1 MRLVLLTLVVG
12 LELKLDEVL
21 AISELLGA
29 LLALRL
35 VLLLL
40 IGLATTAELVHHL
53 GFGQLF
59 V

>member
-21 AISELLGA
+21 AVSELLGV
-29 LLALRL
+29 LVALRL

-40 IGLATTAELVHHL
+40 IGHVTTAELVDHL